1 MATPKT
7 AGGGSLTREQFL
19 RRELRIVADLRTQ
32 GASDD
37 EIIERVKRENLFQYR
52 TERML
57 GNRTRVCLQRLDAL
71 RNDGPA
77 PAELVQAPIAPGTS
91 TAPAT
96 PTAPTASAAHE
107 TADQLTEIVAHGT
120 PEAAAQ
126 VDLYAMLR
134 RYALL
139 REFFTTE
146 IAERLRCF
154 NYAFTALDMNAF
166 FTRYRLEN
174 AQAATWTDSTVARLK
189 TTLSSCL
196 RSVGMLDSLKTG
208 NLSPLMLDFQVEA
221 LMRAN
226 GDADLVAALSGT
238 GVA

>member
-1 MATPKT
+1 
-7 AGGGSLTREQFL
+7 
-19 RRELRIVADLRTQ
+19 
-32 GASDD
+32 
-37 EIIERVKRENLFQYR
+37 
-52 TERML
+52 ML

-77 PAELVQAPIAPGTS
+77 SAELVQAP

-126 VDLYAMLR
+126 VDLYAMLC

-196 RSVGMLDSLKTG
+196 RSVGMLDSLKAG

>member
-1 MATPKT
+1 
-7 AGGGSLTREQFL
+7 
-19 RRELRIVADLRTQ
+19 
-32 GASDD
+32 
-37 EIIERVKRENLFQYR
+37 
-52 TERML
+52 ML

-71 RNDGPA
+71 RNDVPA
-77 PAELVQAPIAPGTS
+77 PAELVQAP
-91 TAPAT
+91 TASDT
-96 PTAPTASAAHE
+96 PTAPAASAAHE
-107 TADQLTEIVAHGT
+107 TAAQLTEIVAHGT

-154 NYAFTALDMNAF
+154 NYTFTALDMNAF
-166 FTRYRLEN
+166 FTRYQLEN
-174 AQAATWTDSTVARLK
+174 AQSATWTDSTVTRLK

-196 RSVGMLDSLKTG
+196 RSVGMLDSLKAG
-208 NLSPLMLDFQVEA
+208 NLSPLMLDFRVKA